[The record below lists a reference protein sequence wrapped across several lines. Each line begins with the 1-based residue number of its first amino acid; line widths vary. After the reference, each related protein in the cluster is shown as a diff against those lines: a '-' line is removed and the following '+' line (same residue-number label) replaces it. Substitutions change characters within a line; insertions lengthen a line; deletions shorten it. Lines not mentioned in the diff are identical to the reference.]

1 MTTREARGLAAAD
14 TEEESIARYLQHN
27 PDFFERHQP
36 LLARLRLPH
45 ARGGST
51 ISLVERQV
59 EVLRE
64 QQAGARDRSSPSSC
78 SVARAND
85 ALAEKLHR
93 FTRRLLRAPRAR
105 GASRSIEASLREDFD
120 AFHSRAGARRRA
132 SRTRAC
138 RSASCAP
145 CAPTIRHLKSFES
158 LFASG
163 KPRCG
168 QVRDSQR
175 EFLFGT
181 DATDIGSV
189 ALVPLG
195 EKGSLGL
202 LALGST
208 DRDRFHPGMS
218 TEFLARMG
226 ELIADALH
234 APRPADP
241 TGGRP

>member
-1 MTTREARGLAAAD
+1 MNEMTTRDARGLATTAE
-14 TEEESIARYLQHN
+14 TQEESIARYLQHN

-45 ARGGST
+45 ARTGST

-64 QQAGARDRSSPSSC
+64 KQAGVEQKLAEFVR
-78 SVARAND
+78 VARLND
-85 ALAEKLHR
+85 AIGEKLHK
-93 FTRRLLRAPRAR
+93 FTRRIVRAR
-105 GASRSIEASLREDFD
+105 TRVEVLSQVEASLREDFD
-120 AFHSRAGARRRA
+120 AFHSTMLLVGPPSDEAGSNFVRTCRPDDAR
-132 SRTRAC
+132 
-138 RSASCAP
+138 
-145 CAPTIRHLKSFES
+145 LKSFDT

-175 EFLFGT
+175 ELLFGT
-181 DATDIGSV
+181 EANDIGSV

-195 EKGSLGL
+195 DHGSLGL

-218 TEFLARMG
+218 TEFLARMA
-226 ELIADALH
+226 ELIADAL
-234 APRPADP
+234 ATR
-241 TGGRP
+241 